1 MPDAWMMDDFCSCVP
16 AEGVDPC
23 DPMFEGAFTQWDG
36 TDCPMEDEIAVMDE
50 EIPEDGYYY
59 DESKGMDY
67 DDATPWM
74 NNGAAGVVSATATIF
89 AVAVIF

>member
-1 MPDAWMMDDFCSCVP
+1 MMDDFCSCVP

-59 DESKGMDY
+59 DESKVMDY

-74 NNGAAGVVSATATIF
+74 NNGAAGIVTATATIF
-89 AVAVIF
+89 AATVTF